1 MSNTTNRGGGKNQ
14 NLHFCSFCGRNEN
27 QVNFLIPSSN
37 GAYICDYCVDA
48 CSDLIDEAMGNTRNT
63 SINFGELNLATLPRP
78 KQIKE
83 ALDEYVIGQDEAKV
97 ALSVAV
103 YNHYKRILTK
113 TPKKKGKKKA
123 DATPA
128 EDYMEALREV
138 DIQKSNVLLLGPT
151 GVGKTYLAQTLAKT
165 LHDLSHP
172 PR

>member
-1 MSNTTNRGGGKNQ
+1 MSNTTNRGGDKNRT

-83 ALDEYVIGQDEAKV
+83 ALDEYVIGQNEAKI

-103 YNHYKRILTK
+103 SNHYKRILSK
-113 TPKKKGKKKA
+113 TPKKKGKKKDAAKAGKQA
-123 DATPA
+123 DKASKKADKADKKAGKKADKKKGKKAGKGASEMPG
-128 EDYMEALREV
+128 V
-138 DIQKSNVLLLGPT
+138 PPVL
-151 GVGKTYLAQTLAKT
+151 
-165 LHDLSHP
+165 
-172 PR
+172 

>member
-48 CSDLIDEAMGNTRNT
+48 CSDLIDEAMGNTRAT
-63 SINFGELNLATLPRP
+63 SVNFGELNLATLPRP

-97 ALSVAV
+97 A
-103 YNHYKRILTK
+103 RR
-113 TPKKKGKKKA
+113 
-123 DATPA
+123 
-128 EDYMEALREV
+128 EAHAHQR
-138 DIQKSNVLLLGPT
+138 
-151 GVGKTYLAQTLAKT
+151 AF
-165 LHDLSHP
+165 
-172 PR
+172 